1 MLPLSLTQ
9 EAHKVKH
16 CGCEVARTDA
26 IVVGAGHNGLVC
38 AWALARRGYQ
48 VQVLERRGVVGGA
61 AVTEEFAPGFRNST
75 ASYTVSLLAPA
86 IIRAMRLHAHGL
98 RIVERPEANFLPTED
113 GRYLLSGS
121 RTAAEIAKFS
131 ENDAAALPA
140 YEAALGGIADL
151 MRDLAGEIPPGGRG
165 GLKDMLSAL
174 TAGRRA
180 ARLDLEGRRTL
191 LALFTQSA
199 AEFLS
204 GWFES
209 EPAKALFGFD
219 GIVGTWAS
227 PHTPGTAYVLLHHLF
242 GEVNGKRGAWGHA
255 IGGMGAITKAM
266 ASAAQGAGVR
276 IETDAPV
283 AEVLVQDGRAIGVLL
298 EDGRIV
304 EARLVVANVGPK
316 LLFGRM
322 VAPAHLPEDFRRR
335 IRLTKTGSATFRMNV
350 ALSGLPRFAAHP
362 EPGAHLAS
370 GIILAPTLNWM
381 DRAWRDSVERG
392 WSQRPIVEMLIPSL
406 LDPDLAPPGCHVAS
420 LFAQH
425 FAPHLPDGRSWHDAR
440 DAAADAILGTVEQF
454 APGFRKRIVGDLR
467 LSPLDLEER
476 FGLVDGDIF
485 HGAMRLDQLWAA
497 RPMLGFGDYRTPV
510 RGLWLCGAGAH
521 PGGGVTGFPGW
532 NAARA
537 ILRARRWG

>member
-1 MLPLSLTQ
+1 MAR
-9 EAHKVKH
+9 EA
-16 CGCEVARTDA
+16 A

-38 AWALARRGYQ
+38 AWALAKAGYR
-48 VQVLERRGVVGGA
+48 VRVLERRGVVGGA

-75 ASYTVSLLAPA
+75 ASYTVSLLSPA
-86 IIRAMRLHAHGL
+86 VIRAMRLSAHGL
-98 RIVERPEANFLPTED
+98 RIVERPESNFLPLED
-113 GRYLLSGS
+113 GRYLLAGS
-121 RTAAEIAKFS
+121 QTAQEVAKFS
-131 ENDAAALPA
+131 RKDAEALAA
-140 YEAALGGIADL
+140 YEQSLGQIADL
-151 MRDLAGEIPPGGRG
+151 LRDLAAEIPPGGRG
-165 GLKDMLSAL
+165 GMRDMLAAL
-174 TAGRRA
+174 STGRRA

-209 EPAKALFGFD
+209 EPVNAMFGFD

-227 PHTPGTAYVLLHHLF
+227 PHAPGTAYVLLHHVF
-242 GEVNGKRGAWGHA
+242 GEVNGRRGAWGHA
-255 IGGMGAITKAM
+255 IGGMGAITQAM
-266 ASAAQGAGVR
+266 AAAAQAAGVA
-276 IETDAPV
+276 IETEAPV
-283 AEVLVQDGRAIGVLL
+283 AEVLVKDGRAAGVLMEDGRAI
-298 EDGRIV
+298 
-304 EARLVVANVGPK
+304 EAPLVVANVGPK

-322 VAPAHLPEDFRRR
+322 LAPEHQPEDFRRR

-350 ALSGLPRFAAHP
+350 ALSGLPHFAAHP

-370 GIILAPTLNWM
+370 GIILAPSLAWM
-381 DRAWRDSVERG
+381 DRAWQDSVERG
-392 WSQRPIVEMLIPSL
+392 WSRRPVVEMLIPSL
-406 LDPDLAPPGCHVAS
+406 LDPSLAPPGCHVAS

-440 DAAADAILGTVEQF
+440 DAAAAAILDTVEQF
-454 APGFRKRIVGDLR
+454 APGFRKLIVGDLR

-497 RPMLGFGDYRTPV
+497 RPVLGFGDYRTPV

-521 PGGGVTGFPGW
+521 PGGGVTGLPGW